1 MLGPRSCQPYRAPP
15 EPGTVLHT
23 LRVISLIPLN
33 QPLKEGFLLPI
44 LQKNRGSQKGNDSAK
59 VTGPLECTKHVPP
72 SWGGGREEPWSS
84 SRSCRSAS
92 LTRKRE
98 LLACAGALPGLSEEA
113 PAGSADVPETE
124 VPCNACGGAD
134 ASCVPGAVLGT
145 HTLARQHSS

>member
-59 VTGPLECTKHVPP
+59 VTGPLEYTKHVPP
-72 SWGGGREEPWSS
+72 SWGGEG
-84 SRSCRSAS
+84 
-92 LTRKRE
+92 
-98 LLACAGALPGLSEEA
+98 GALVLLEKLPICFAHQKKGAACLCWSA
-113 PAGSADVPETE
+113 PWAERGG
-124 VPCNACGGAD
+124 PCGQRGRARDGG
-134 ASCVPGAVLGT
+134 PL
-145 HTLARQHSS
+145 